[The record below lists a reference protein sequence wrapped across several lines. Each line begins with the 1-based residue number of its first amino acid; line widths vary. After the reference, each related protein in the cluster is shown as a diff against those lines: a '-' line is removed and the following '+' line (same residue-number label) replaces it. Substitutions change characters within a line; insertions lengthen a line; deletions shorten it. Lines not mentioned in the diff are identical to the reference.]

1 MTQPTPTPEIAAPT
15 KAWVAAVLSTL
26 VVIIGAA
33 APFLPADLQPVAY
46 SVAAVLGVVGV
57 PFGVYI
63 AVNKPVTPKV

>member
-1 MTQPTPTPEIAAPT
+1 MTEPTPTPVIAAPT

-26 VVIIGAA
+26 VVVLGAA
-33 APFLPADLQPVAY
+33 APFLPEDLQAVAY

-63 AVNKPVTPKV
+63 AVNKPVTSKV